1 MKLVC
6 DQSELN
12 ANLSI
17 AIHAVPSRPTHPVLA
32 NLLFTANAQTHQV
45 HIAAFDLS
53 LGIRTGFRAQV
64 ENGGDITLPA
74 KLLNDIVSKLPSG
87 EITLDHEGGEALF
100 TVTSKSGQYYQVRG
114 MSAEEFPE
122 LPEIETG
129 KVVQLSAAAL
139 SEGLKGTLFAT
150 SGDETKQVLTGVH
163 LRVSPEGL
171 EFAATDGHRLAV
183 VETLHPEEEATEAET
198 TEATEGEATETET
211 TEAETTEAE
220 AEKPSLASVEEF
232 EVTIPAIALRELERM
247 LGKHSASDIVSLKC
261 DEVQVVFE
269 LGERQCLTSRKLE
282 GSYPA
287 YRQLIP
293 RQFDNQMNVERRQ
306 LLAALERIAVMA
318 DRKNNIVKFSL
329 DSENQ
334 QLSLSVEA
342 ADVGTG
348 KEAMPA
354 QISGESLE
362 IAFNVR
368 YVTESLRNLQ
378 ASEVQIQLNT
388 PTSPVIL
395 TPLGGTKM
403 THLVMPV
410 QIRN

>member
-12 ANLSI
+12 ANLSL

-32 NLLFTANAQTHQV
+32 NVLFTADTESDRV
-45 HIAAFDLS
+45 RIAAFDLS
-53 LGIRTGFRAQV
+53 LGIRTGFSAQV
-64 ENGGDITLPA
+64 EDGGEIALPA
-74 KLLNDIVSKLPSG
+74 KLLNDIVSKLPNG
-87 EITLDHEGGEALF
+87 EITLHHEGGDAPF
-100 TVTSKSGQYYQVRG
+100 TVTSKSGQYYQMRG

-122 LPEIETG
+122 LPEIDTG

-163 LRVSPEGL
+163 LRVSSEGL

-183 VETLHPEEEATEAET
+183 VETLHPEEETED
-198 TEATEGEATETET
+198 GEDTD
-211 TEAETTEAE
+211 
-220 AEKPSLASVEEF
+220 AEKPVLAPTEEF

-247 LGKHSASDIVSLKC
+247 LGKNAAGDIVSLKC
-261 DEVQVVFE
+261 DDVQVVFE

-293 RQFDNQMNVERRQ
+293 HQFDNQMNVDRRQ

-329 DSENQ
+329 DTDNQ

-342 ADVGTG
+342 ADVGSG

-354 QISGESLE
+354 QISGESME

-395 TPLGGTKM
+395 TPLGGVKM